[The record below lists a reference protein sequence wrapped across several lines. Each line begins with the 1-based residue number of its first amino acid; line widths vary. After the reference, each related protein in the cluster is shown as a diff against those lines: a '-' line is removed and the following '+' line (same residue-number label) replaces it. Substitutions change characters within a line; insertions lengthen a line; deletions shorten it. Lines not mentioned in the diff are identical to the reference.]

1 VSEGVTDG
9 VTEVPP
15 HDLDAEAALLSCVLV
30 DPLALPRARALV
42 APEHFYSEAHRQTFK
57 AALAVAAAGSP
68 VDSVTVGARLRD
80 TSRLAQVG
88 GLSYLAELLVKA
100 PAMANVVAYGTRVRE
115 MWSRRQVIVACQ
127 NISARGYLG
136 AEDAAKLLG
145 GLRDS
150 VERLADEHAAADPV
164 TTLNAQ
170 DLAEPLPPVP
180 YLVPGLGLAPGP
192 ISLVAGYGFSGK
204 TLAMQDLALAVATE
218 SLVWGVYACRRGPV
232 LHLDYEQGRY
242 LTQERYQ
249 RLARGRKVDLAKLAP
264 DALRVACMPPVY
276 LDRNGGADALARMF
290 EGKALVLVD
299 SLRAAAPSADENSS
313 EIRRHLD
320 VLTRAA
326 ERTGA
331 TVVVIHHARK
341 PSKEH
346 TDGAKFAIR
355 GSSALFDASASVF
368 VFEGVKGEPTKVHH
382 EKDRIRGDCRPSFGL
397 AIEDVGRHDNPR
409 WGLRVLHNEP
419 EQLAVHEASVHRA
432 PSERRLEK
440 IRAFLVNRSP
450 FKGSRVA
457 LCEAVGMRRN
467 DFFAA
472 LSILER
478 QRDVVIT
485 ESKGIKEIRW
495 VSGPSVSMQSTD
507 TVEEVGIREGE

>member
-1 VSEGVTDG
+1 MQAVDLRDDPS
-9 VTEVPP
+9 PP
-15 HDLDAEAALLSCVLV
+15 HDLVAEAALLSCVLV

-42 APEHFYSEAHRQTFK
+42 APEHFYSEAHRQVFR

-100 PAMANVVAYGTRVRE
+100 PAMANVLAYAGRVRE
-115 MWSRRQVIVACQ
+115 MSARRRVILACR
-127 NISARGYLG
+127 NVSARGYVG
-136 AEDAAKLLG
+136 EEDTAKLLELLRESVARLTEENGAG
-145 GLRDS
+145 GLVS
-150 VERLADEHAAADPV
+150 
-164 TTLNAQ
+164 TLSAL
-170 DLAEPLPPVP
+170 DLAEPLPPIP
-180 YLVPGLGLAPGP
+180 YLVPALGLSPGP
-192 ISLVAGYGFSGK
+192 VSLVAGYGFSGK
-204 TLAMQDLALAVATE
+204 TLAMQDLALAVATGTH
-218 SLVWGVYACRRGPV
+218 VWGVYACKQGAV

-249 RLARGRKVDLAKLAP
+249 RLARGRASDLGHLAP
-264 DALRVACMPPVY
+264 DALRVACMPHVY
-276 LDRNGGADALARMF
+276 LDQDGGADTLSRMF
-290 EGKALVLVD
+290 EGKTLVLVD

-313 EIRRHLD
+313 EIRRHID
-320 VLTRAA
+320 VLNRAS

-355 GSSALFDASASVF
+355 GSSAMFDAAASVL
-368 VFEGVKGEPTKVHH
+368 VFEGIKGEPTTVHH
-382 EKDRIRGDCRPSFGL
+382 EKDRIRGDCLPPFAL
-397 AIEDVGRHDNPR
+397 EMEDVVGPCGEPR
-409 WGLRVLHNEP
+409 WGLRVRHVEVEETRSTSISSRGLD
-419 EQLAVHEASVHRA
+419 
-432 PSERRLEK
+432 RRLEK
-440 IRAFLVNRSP
+440 LRAFLSRSSP
-450 FKGSRVA
+450 FQGSRVA

-472 LSILER
+472 LSILES
-478 QRDVVIT
+478 QHEVVIT

-495 VSGPSVSMQSTD
+495 GSGPSVSM
-507 TVEEVGIREGE
+507 